1 MKRGAMILVFV
12 VLVSVSRPLS
22 VSAGIPVFD
31 YSNLAQALID
41 YVSQIQQYMVLAN
54 QYSTQ
59 LRQLANQY
67 QQLRN
72 DAQNLKDIN
81 YLLDVAG
88 LDELQQVMRSAQGIA
103 NDYAHLQHVFNNQYP
118 NFGRYNG
125 MSGKD
130 YANYATAWNSEVF
143 TNTRKAMEV
152 QAIMN
157 KSFAQDKSTI
167 SNLKSKTVQVQGTRD
182 GLQNIANIALLQAK
196 QLAQLQQTMVA
207 SQRAES
213 AYMVERSSGEAAA
226 RAKKDNLYRDWSRRG
241 ARTVNNDIDK
251 LH

>member
-12 VLVSVSRPLS
+12 VLMSRPLS

-118 NFGRYNG
+118 DFGRYNG

-130 YANYATAWNSEVF
+130 YANYATAWNNTVF
-143 TNTRKAMEV
+143 TSTKDAMDV
-152 QAIMN
+152 QATMN
-157 KSFAQDKSTI
+157 KSFIQDKSTI
-167 SNLKSKTVQVQGTRD
+167 SNLKSKTAQVQGTRD

-241 ARTVNNDIDK
+241 ARTVNNSIDK